1 MKKNLLLTL
10 LITCIFSSLAIAE
23 ESQVDCDE
31 QLSVCLEKCTG
42 KNAEACEEACEEK
55 LDLCLDQEEKK
66 QEAK

>member
-1 MKKNLLLTL
+1 MKKNLLFAL
-10 LITCIFSSLAIAE
+10 LISGMFSSLAIAE
-23 ESQVDCDE
+23 GQVDCDQ

-55 LDLCLDQEEKK
+55 LEICLEQEEKK